1 MRRFLASIGN
11 PFHDRFPLSQR
22 EPCGYGL
29 SPRLALYGLG
39 AASFMI
45 GILFCHPLSI
55 VCYKWVGV
63 FRAAIRSCRY
73 PHGRVAVGGV
83 VFVDENIN
91 LPALKNA
98 PINTSRLSLLTPVY
112 KGYCH
117 REKYPC
123 LVLLEECP
131 LFVSWHRRHQPLAD
145 WQDFLLR
152 TLALRSVPYSLI

>member
-1 MRRFLASIGN
+1 MRRLLACISN
-11 PFHDRFPLSQR
+11 PFLDCLPLGLR

-45 GILFCHPLSI
+45 VILFCHSLVI

-63 FRAAIRSCRY
+63 FRAAIRPCCFPR
-73 PHGRVAVGGV
+73 GRVAVSGV

-98 PINTSRLSLLTPVY
+98 SINGSFHAQFPT
-112 KGYCH
+112 
-117 REKYPC
+117 
-123 LVLLEECP
+123 
-131 LFVSWHRRHQPLAD
+131 FV
-145 WQDFLLR
+145 
-152 TLALRSVPYSLI
+152 